1 MGGGCAWFL
10 GVADLVLASS
20 TAYAQ
25 VPFSALGLVP
35 EQGSGVML
43 PESMGWRRSVEFLM
57 MGRKIT
63 VEEMENWG
71 LVKWV

>member
-1 MGGGCAWFL
+1 
-10 GVADLVLASS
+10 
-20 TAYAQ
+20 
-25 VPFSALGLVP
+25 
-35 EQGSGVML
+35 
-43 PESMGWRRSVEFLM
+43 MGWRRSVEILM